1 MFYLIK
7 KENELCHNVRVTYYV
22 IQLIDMFNTS
32 NKQVGVSVEDLDKI
46 VKLIVLILTCSVLA
60 PIFLVIFT
68 SVLDNVGMCDLYVN
82 LRKG

>member
-7 KENELCHNVRVTYYV
+7 KENELCHNVCVTYYV
-22 IQLIDMFNTS
+22 IQLIGMFNMS

-46 VKLIVLILTCSVLA
+46 VKLIVLVLTCSVLA
-60 PIFLVIFT
+60 PIFIVIFT
-68 SVLDNVGMCDLYVN
+68 FVLDNIDMCGLYVN